1 MQRFTNI
8 LVVSGCD
15 RSVLEHAASLAKR
28 DRAKLTVVQVVQ
40 HMPPEWRQFQLGD
53 TSLNLQE
60 LAIAECQSRLNAF
73 TATLDQDDLR
83 VSTRVLVGTPFL
95 EITRDVIA
103 NQRDLVM
110 MTAEGE
116 GGVQKRFFGSTS
128 LHLMRKCPCPVWVFR
143 STRPKK
149 TTRILAAIDPDV
161 EDETHESLNATVLQ
175 LASSIA
181 NHEDAELHVA
191 HAWVALGEGL
201 LRNRTSAT
209 NPQIDQYVC
218 VIEGRVRRAV
228 QSLVQ
233 RFADKTSEVHLVKGN
248 PAEVIPGI
256 VQSRE
261 IDLLVMGTVCR
272 TGIAGFFI
280 GNTAEMILDEVNC
293 SVLTVKPNG
302 FVSPV
307 EIE

>member
-1 MQRFTNI
+1 MPRFTNI
-8 LVVSGCD
+8 LLVYRGD
-15 RSVLEHAASLAKR
+15 RTVLDRAAGLAKR

-40 HMPPEWRQFQLGD
+40 NMPQEWNRFQLGD

-60 LAIAECQSRLNAF
+60 LAIAECQSRLDEYV
-73 TATLDQDDLR
+73 TPLQDGDLH
-83 VSTRVLVGTPFL
+83 VTTKVLVGTAFL

-103 NQRDLVM
+103 NHRDLVM

-116 GGVQKRFFGSTS
+116 GGFQKRLFGSTS
-128 LHLMRKCPCPVWVFR
+128 LHLMRKCPCPVWVFKP
-143 STRPKK
+143 TLQKK
-149 TTRILAAIDPDV
+149 ITQILAAIDPDT
-161 EDETHESLNATVLQ
+161 EEQAGESLNATILQ

-181 NHEDAELHVA
+181 THQTAQLHVA

-201 LRNRTSAT
+201 LRSRTGAT
-209 NPQIDQYVC
+209 HPEVYQYVRE
-218 VIEGRVRRAV
+218 VEDRVRRGV

-233 RFADKTSEVHLVKGN
+233 GFANETAEVHLIKGD

-256 VQSRE
+256 VKSQE

-280 GNTAEMILDEVNC
+280 GNTAEMILDEVDC

-307 EIE
+307 EID